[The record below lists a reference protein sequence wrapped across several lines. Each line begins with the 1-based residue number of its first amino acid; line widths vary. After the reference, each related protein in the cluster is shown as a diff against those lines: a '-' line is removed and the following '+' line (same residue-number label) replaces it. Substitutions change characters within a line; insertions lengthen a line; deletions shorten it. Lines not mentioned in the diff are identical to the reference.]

1 MDCRRPTDHTPGSA
15 GKIKVMRQRA
25 TRQLPLFMD
34 GDNSQVLV
42 AEMPRST
49 KHSTAGI
56 EQVARDCQELR
67 KLLSAICRP
76 IDARKHNL
84 DS

>member
-1 MDCRRPTDHTPGSA
+1 MDCRRPTDHPAGSA

-25 TRQLPLFMD
+25 QRQLPLFMD
-34 GDNSQVLV
+34 GDNTNVLLTDL
-42 AEMPRST
+42 RHST
-49 KHSTAGI
+49 QHVTAGI
-56 EQVARDCQELR
+56 EQAARDCQELR